1 MNRGNYRVGDNT
13 RLWIN
18 KQFHNVL
25 EIKYTYSFFVCPRSF
40 INNIM

>member
-1 MNRGNYRVGDNT
+1 MKCGNYRVADNT

-25 EIKYTYSFFVCPRSF
+25 DIKYTYSFFVCPRSF
-40 INNIM
+40 NNNII